1 MPKRARR
8 KCMSLRKL
16 CTNWRRMPR
25 MTDKEK
31 IAELEEKLKKADELN
46 SQQYTLILQLSE
58 QLRAYEVLTKV
69 KRI

>member
-1 MPKRARR
+1 
-8 KCMSLRKL
+8 
-16 CTNWRRMPR
+16 

-58 QLRAYEVLTKV
+58 HLRAYEVLTKV

>member
-1 MPKRARR
+1 MPKHVKR

-16 CTNWRRMPR
+16 CINLRRMHS
-25 MTDKEK
+25 MTDAEK
-31 IAELEEKLKKADELN
+31 IKELEEKLKKADELN

>member
-1 MPKRARR
+1 
-8 KCMSLRKL
+8 
-16 CTNWRRMPR
+16 

-69 KRI
+69 KHI

>member
-1 MPKRARR
+1 
-8 KCMSLRKL
+8 
-16 CTNWRRMPR
+16 
-25 MTDKEK
+25 MTDAEK
-31 IAELEEKLKKADELN
+31 IKELEEKLKKADELN

>member
-1 MPKRARR
+1 
-8 KCMSLRKL
+8 
-16 CTNWRRMPR
+16 

>member
-1 MPKRARR
+1 
-8 KCMSLRKL
+8 
-16 CTNWRRMPR
+16 

-58 QLRAYEVLTKV
+58 QLRAYEALTKV

>member
-1 MPKRARR
+1 
-8 KCMSLRKL
+8 
-16 CTNWRRMPR
+16 

-31 IAELEEKLKKADELN
+31 IAELEEKLRKADELN